1 MNGYKNQ
8 FPENQNKNILH
19 KSIQNNYSVE
29 YYENQYNKDGS
40 LKINSDLISSKFFS
54 HNHSDKK
61 NLYNLNKVEFQSLI
75 NLINKQ
81 EKAVKIYFNK
91 NKLDQYN
98 TINSS
103 LSLLFEYK
111 KTFLKWFSDNK
122 I

>member
-1 MNGYKNQ
+1 MKSIPQKHPRLYL
-8 FPENQNKNILH
+8 NILH
-19 KSIQNNYSVE
+19 KSNQNNYSVE

-40 LKINSDLISSKFFS
+40 LKINSDLIPSKFFS
-54 HNHSDKK
+54 KAQSDKE
-61 NLYNLNKVEFQSLI
+61 NLYDLNKMEYQSLI
-75 NLINKQ
+75 NLIKKQ

-103 LSLLFEYK
+103 LSLLVRYK
-111 KTFLKWFSDNK
+111 KIFLKWFSDNK

>member
-1 MNGYKNQ
+1 LKSISQKYPRLYLNISHKS
-8 FPENQNKNILH
+8 NQNSYNVK
-19 KSIQNNYSVE
+19 

-40 LKINSDLISSKFFS
+40 LKIKSGLIASNSFSNTQSDKFFL
-54 HNHSDKK
+54 HD
-61 NLYNLNKVEFQSLI
+61 LNKTEFQLLT
-75 NLINKQ
+75 NLIKKQ
-81 EKAVKIYFNK
+81 EKVAKVYFDK

-111 KTFLKWFSDNK
+111 KIFLKWFSDNK

>member
-1 MNGYKNQ
+1 MKSIVQRHPRLYLNVLHE
-8 FPENQNKNILH
+8 PNKN
-19 KSIQNNYSVE
+19 SYNVE

-40 LKINSDLISSKFFS
+40 LKINSDLIPSKFFS
-54 HNHSDKK
+54 KIQSDKK
-61 NLYNLNKVEFQSLI
+61 NLYDLNKTEYQSLI
-75 NLINKQ
+75 NLIKKQ